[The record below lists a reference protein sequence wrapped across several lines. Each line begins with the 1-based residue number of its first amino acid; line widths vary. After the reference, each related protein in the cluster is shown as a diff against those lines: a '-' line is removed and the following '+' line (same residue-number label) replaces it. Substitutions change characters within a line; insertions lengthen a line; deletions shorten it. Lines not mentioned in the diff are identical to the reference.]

1 MVDELVKLAPTIGVV
16 GAILFVA
23 LAIGHRRMWIYVWVY
38 DEMKKSK
45 DEQIEDLTQRL
56 QAYEDKYERMQANYI
71 EVLRV
76 NSHVADKALVAATEK
91 K

>member
-16 GAILFVA
+16 GAILFIA

-45 DEQIEDLTQRL
+45 DERIVELTL
-56 QAYEDKYERMQANYI
+56 QLKNYEDKYERMSTKYI
-71 EVLRV
+71 EVLQV
-76 NSHVADKALVAATEK
+76 NSRVADKALVAATEK